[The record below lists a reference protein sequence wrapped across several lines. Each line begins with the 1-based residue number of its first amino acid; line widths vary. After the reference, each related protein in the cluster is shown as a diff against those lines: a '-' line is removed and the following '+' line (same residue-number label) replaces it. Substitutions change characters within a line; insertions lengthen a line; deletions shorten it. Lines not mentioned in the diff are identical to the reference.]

1 MHHSDT
7 KLSTNFFREFREFRE
22 FNAFDIVRKLYPKFL
37 ILSKLSLIIGA
48 VIVFTEINK
57 NEQFWIRLIITLYF
71 LRKCKNF
78 GRKFVL
84 LPNIG
89 NFVENYCDMKTT
101 SVALGTYFE
110 NFIRMKVEQ
119 GRYNNASEVIRA
131 GLRLLEEN
139 ESHLQELKM
148 AIAEGIESGIAT
160 GFNAEEHLK
169 ALKAKRAN
177 G

>member
-1 MHHSDT
+1 MNF
-7 KLSTNFFREFREFRE
+7 KTN
-22 FNAFDIVRKLYPKFL
+22 L
-37 ILSKLSLIIGA
+37 
-48 VIVFTEINK
+48 
-57 NEQFWIRLIITLYF
+57 
-71 LRKCKNF
+71 
-78 GRKFVL
+78 GRKFAL

-89 NFVENYCDMKTT
+89 NFVENYCIMKTT

-110 NFIRMKVEQ
+110 NFIRTKVEQ

-139 ESHLQELKM
+139 ENHLQELKM

-169 ALKAKRAN
+169 KLKAKRSN